1 MTINIIMSEI
11 FGEIIDQYLTQ
22 VKIIAPKFLDFE
34 AVVCE
39 MEPIFGFEPK
49 TPSLPWM
56 CSAG

>member
-1 MTINIIMSEI
+1 MSEI